1 MSERGRSNLRPEGSR
16 SGRLMIIW
24 TASLR
29 LALKPYPLKPVHD
42 RVAALKLLSGLLQA
56 LGDTVRG

>member
-1 MSERGRSNLRPEGSR
+1 
-16 SGRLMIIW
+16 MIIW

-56 LGDTVRG
+56 LGDAVRG